1 MQYNEIMA
9 GSRVSDGGTQAVLK
23 LIEAAN
29 ARRAG
34 RQATADDRDSESDV
48 EARLDSLFGTGE
60 RLAVYG
66 SLAPG
71 RQNHHIVQPLGG
83 TWTAGVVEG
92 DLSTHA
98 WGAAIG
104 FPALT
109 PRPGGPAVSVHVLTS
124 PALRGAWAE
133 LDAFEGSEYR
143 RVLVP
148 VWSIG
153 TPDARVLLTVA
164 NLYEGVQPP

>member
-9 GSRVSDGGTQAVLK
+9 GSQVSDEGTQALLE
-23 LIEAAN
+23 LIDAAN

-34 RQATADDRDSESDV
+34 RRAVADERDSESEA
-48 EARLDSLFGTGE
+48 EARLDSLFRTGE

-83 TWTAGVVEG
+83 AWTSGVVEG
-92 DLSTHA
+92 DLSIHG
-98 WGAAIG
+98 WGAGIG

-109 PRPGGPAVSVHVLTS
+109 LRSGGPAVSVHVLTS
-124 PALRGAWAE
+124 PALRGAWTE
-133 LDAFEGSEYR
+133 LDAFEGPEYR

-148 VWSIG
+148 VWSTG
-153 TPDARVLLTVA
+153 TADGRVLVTVA
-164 NLYEGVQPP
+164 NLYEAAEPP

>member
-1 MQYNEIMA
+1 M
-9 GSRVSDGGTQAVLK
+9 D

-29 ARRAG
+29 AAR
-34 RQATADDRDSESDV
+34 RQADV
-48 EARLDSLFGTGE
+48 ATSVEDQLDSLFGTRK

-83 TWTAGVVEG
+83 TWSDGVIEG
-92 DLSTHA
+92 DLLTYG

-104 FPALT
+104 FRALR
-109 PRPGGPAVSVHVLTS
+109 PRAGGPAVRVHVLASTK
-124 PALRGAWAE
+124 LERTWAE
-133 LDAFEGSEYR
+133 LDAFEGAVYR

-148 VWSIG
+148 VWSAAAV
-153 TPDARVLLTVA
+153 PEAMLLTVA
-164 NLYEGVQPP
+164 NVYEAALPTDAPPPSYAERRE